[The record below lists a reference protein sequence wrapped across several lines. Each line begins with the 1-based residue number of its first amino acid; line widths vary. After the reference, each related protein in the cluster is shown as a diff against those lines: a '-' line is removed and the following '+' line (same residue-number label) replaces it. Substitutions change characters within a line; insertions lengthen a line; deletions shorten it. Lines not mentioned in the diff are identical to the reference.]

1 MAVRKLRRVFTGT
14 RSQKLKKLQNAFLL
28 LSSMDQK
35 EERDAEIQE
44 REPDLFISENK
55 LEVAR
60 QRLLDQVSNLLALK
74 R

>member
-14 RSQKLKKLQNAFLL
+14 RAQKLRKLQNAFLML
-28 LSSMDQK
+28 ASMDQK
-35 EERDAEIQE
+35 EERDAEAQE
-44 REPDLFISENK
+44 REPDLFIVDNK

-60 QRLLDQVSNLLALK
+60 QRLLDQVDNLMALK

>member
-1 MAVRKLRRVFTGT
+1 MAIRKLRRVFTGT
-14 RSQKLKKLQNAFLL
+14 RSQKLRKLANAFQM

-44 REPDLFISENK
+44 REPDLFITNNK

-60 QRLLDQVSNLLALK
+60 QRLLDQAQNLLALK